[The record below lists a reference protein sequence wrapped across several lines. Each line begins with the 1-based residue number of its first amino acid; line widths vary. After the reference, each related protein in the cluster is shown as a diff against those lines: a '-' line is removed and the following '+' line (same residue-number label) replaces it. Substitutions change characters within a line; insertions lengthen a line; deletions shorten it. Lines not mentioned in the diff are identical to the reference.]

1 MNARKTIECMRL
13 IFLLIPALAL
23 AIPAWAGIPG
33 SAIVFPKFITGTV
46 TVDGVTTPATEIA
59 VRAVCPPGLTCAEGD
74 QVRVRAE
81 WICPGSQTNPICTGT
96 GFEFTVTIDG
106 TAAFNPENIA
116 ILGADPI
123 PVPVPQCPR
132 GYLIVFA
139 INNSGRPIKFDG
151 LGGVAILRESGSAA
165 SGYTAPL
172 INADSALAS
181 GALIPLGP
189 DGELVFDGGPGH
201 YQQLA
206 SSVQGQLK
214 FTRTTGPVPPDGYP
228 TAYMTLLTLDVR
240 TNQPNNPT
248 FVPLDFFDES
258 GQRISTSTEFVCW
271 AEQRVDAIDP
281 SLTFEGMGT
290 RIGHVVSGQAR
301 QLSPLGTIDVAIPA
315 TLMGLME
322 ITEGPT
328 PGSAE
333 REAITTLTLNP
344 PLVSTSFL
352 P

>member
-123 PVPVPQCPR
+123 PVPVPQCP
-132 GYLIVFA
+132 
-139 INNSGRPIKFDG
+139 
-151 LGGVAILRESGSAA
+151 GGI
-165 SGYTAPL
+165 
-172 INADSALAS
+172 
-181 GALIPLGP
+181 
-189 DGELVFDGGPGH
+189 
-201 YQQLA
+201 
-206 SSVQGQLK
+206 
-214 FTRTTGPVPPDGYP
+214 
-228 TAYMTLLTLDVR
+228 
-240 TNQPNNPT
+240 
-248 FVPLDFFDES
+248 
-258 GQRISTSTEFVCW
+258 
-271 AEQRVDAIDP
+271 
-281 SLTFEGMGT
+281 
-290 RIGHVVSGQAR
+290 
-301 QLSPLGTIDVAIPA
+301 
-315 TLMGLME
+315 
-322 ITEGPT
+322 
-328 PGSAE
+328 
-333 REAITTLTLNP
+333 
-344 PLVSTSFL
+344 
-352 P
+352 